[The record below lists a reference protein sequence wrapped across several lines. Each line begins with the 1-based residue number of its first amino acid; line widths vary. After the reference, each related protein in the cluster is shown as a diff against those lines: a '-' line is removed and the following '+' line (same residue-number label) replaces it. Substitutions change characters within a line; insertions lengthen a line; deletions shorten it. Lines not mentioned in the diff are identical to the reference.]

1 MQHARPSRL
10 RRAVAF
16 SVLAGLLGV
25 GSLTL
30 TQCTMVGDTLTGIEL
45 ERGRPTTCIKGCND
59 LYAFLYK
66 SEQKRHDAANEICLA
81 LAQPDKAT
89 CLGVETA
96 QHQANKDALAQ
107 GKTDCQNNCHRQGSG
122 TAG

>member
-16 SVLAGLLGV
+16 AALAGLLGV

-30 TQCTMVGDTLTGIEL
+30 TQCTMVGDNISGVDL
-45 ERGRPTTCIKGCND
+45 ERGRPTTCVKRCND
-59 LYAFLYK
+59 LFNALYEIE
-66 SEQKRHDAANEICLA
+66 SKRHNAANDICQA
-81 LAQPDKAT
+81 LPVAQQQECQAIESAT
-89 CLGVETA
+89 HAT
-96 QHQANKDALAQ
+96 NKDALNQA
-107 GKTDCQNNCHRQGSG
+107 KVDCQNSCHRQGSG

>member
-16 SVLAGLLGV
+16 AALAGLIGV

-30 TQCTMVGDTLTGIEL
+30 TQCTMVGDSLTGVEL
-45 ERGRPTTCIKGCND
+45 ERGRPTTCLKKCND
-59 LYAFLYK
+59 LYNALYEF
-66 SEQKRHDAANEICLA
+66 EQKRHNAAVEICQA
-81 LAQPDKAT
+81 LPQPDKAA
-89 CLGVETA
+89 CLDAETTT
-96 QHQANKDALAQ
+96 HQLNKDALSA
-107 GKTDCQNNCHRQGSG
+107 GKVDCQNNCHRQGSG